1 MHSGLYKL
9 ELHFSQCWLYTDF
22 IINYALL
29 QSNDA
34 VAKFHLLNENIY
46 FYKIS
51 AYINGQSLM
60 SLIDIIFIY
69 VII

>member
-29 QSNDA
+29 QSNNA

-51 AYINGQSLM
+51 AYINDQSLM

-69 VII
+69 VVM

>member
-69 VII
+69 VVM

>member
-69 VII
+69 IVM